1 MRKFLIL
8 FFISAMHSLEV
19 SELLQVEIKGS
30 IALKNGW
37 SLNRAEKVIEY
48 LTNHPT
54 LSFTAALGS
63 GTFGVVFEAERID
76 KDTEEV
82 HKKAFK
88 LQFDDINF
96 SAVNDLMYT
105 YDKVKSTDP
114 ESYIIQMEKP
124 YKKIEV
130 ISEIRRGL
138 AGIEMELGQPGDQ
151 KYFTDLSQDGK
162 IANVKNLYNF
172 MIMLMKGFRYMN
184 QVKGFYHADVKPANW
199 VVIHDPVDG
208 HIEPRIIDFD
218 LIFKHPRL
226 TCAEKGIEYYQ
237 AIEELL
243 PEEHQEKNKFG
254 KYIKTLDYL
263 AVQKNREIEDRNI
276 ELRKQ
281 QKSCNPSWLAYTID
295 YRAPE
300 LKSIVRENNFDDRE
314 YINANQKYEWIR
326 RRWSSRFIEECWAI
340 GQSMSE
346 TISKNIVQ
354 IKTSSK
360 EYTLMKEVV
369 DMLRHSDP
377 AERKTL
383 DYAIKYLEDNK
394 PQEQRLI

>member
-1 MRKFLIL
+1 M
-8 FFISAMHSLEV
+8 
-19 SELLQVEIKGS
+19 
-30 IALKNGW
+30 
-37 SLNRAEKVIEY
+37 
-48 LTNHPT
+48 
-54 LSFTAALGS
+54 
-63 GTFGVVFEAERID
+63 
-76 KDTEEV
+76 
-82 HKKAFK
+82 
-88 LQFDDINF
+88 
-96 SAVNDLMYT
+96 
-105 YDKVKSTDP
+105 
-114 ESYIIQMEKP
+114 
-124 YKKIEV
+124 
-130 ISEIRRGL
+130 
-138 AGIEMELGQPGDQ
+138 
-151 KYFTDLSQDGK
+151 
-162 IANVKNLYNF
+162 
-172 MIMLMKGFRYMN
+172 
-184 QVKGFYHADVKPANW
+184 
-199 VVIHDPVDG
+199 
-208 HIEPRIIDFD
+208 
-218 LIFKHPRL
+218 
-226 TCAEKGIEYYQ
+226 
-237 AIEELL
+237 
-243 PEEHQEKNKFG
+243 
-254 KYIKTLDYL
+254 

-300 LKSIVRENNFDDRE
+300 LKSIVRENNFDDRK

-326 RRWSSRFIEECWAI
+326 RRWSSRFREECWAI